1 MRNLPVP
8 DGGWPHVLRQ
18 AVAVAVLWA
27 VATFGI
33 AAAGLPL
40 VDPQCYSDS
49 DGGARICPLHPD
61 PVLTH
66 LFDARWPAVPE
77 PVTVT
82 GVLVAMFLGI
92 GLAVF
97 LDTSEPWS
105 ERGGAPTAAGL
116 TAGLLGVGLG
126 LFVAGPGFVNPL
138 IAVGCTALG
147 ALLLLLGLLA
157 LRAFLRA
164 LRQRYARHLRR
175 EQLQQH
181 GTHTVA
187 TIAELVWTERYQR
200 HGGQEDGGDPI
211 FVVTA
216 RLGEGSE
223 ARTVTEELAVPRAD
237 APVVGGTVVVIHD
250 DRKAHETGITVL
262 LESDPEGPRDPEAL
276 EKYPPAPEDSP
287 S

>member
-1 MRNLPVP
+1 MRSLPVP
-8 DGGWPHVLRQ
+8 DDGWPHVLRQ

-27 VATFGI
+27 IATFGI
-33 AAAGLPL
+33 AAAGLPQM
-40 VDPQCYSDS
+40 DPQCYSD
-49 DGGARICPLHPD
+49 GGAQICPLHPD

-82 GVLVAMFLGI
+82 GVLVTMYLGI
-92 GLAVF
+92 GLALF

-116 TAGLLGVGLG
+116 TAGLLGAGLG
-126 LFVAGPGFVNPL
+126 LLVAGPGFVHPL

-147 ALLLLLGLLA
+147 AVLLLLGLLA

-164 LRQRYARHLRR
+164 LRRRYARHLRR
-175 EQLQQH
+175 EQLLEH
-181 GTHTVA
+181 GTRAVA

-200 HGGQEDGGDPI
+200 YSGPEGEGDPV

-216 RLGEGSE
+216 RLGEGSD
-223 ARTVTEELAVPRAD
+223 ARTVTEELAVPRGD
-237 APVVGGTVVVIHD
+237 APVVGGTVIVIHD
-250 DRKAHETGITVL
+250 DRKVHETGITVL
-262 LESDPEGPRDPEAL
+262 LQPDPEGLRDPEAL
-276 EKYPPAPEDSP
+276 EKYPPAPESSP